1 MSDAL
6 VFDSCFGRSQI
17 HLFLKKTGCVAPRT
31 DFSVK
36 VSTWSN
42 RSGNASPS
50 ATQHSLIG
58 NERSGGSS
66 FCLDQNGEGGIRTH
80 GAREDTLVFKT
91 RAINHSTTS
100 PVCLHGHRGFESH
113 PLRFDP
119 TKTKILQ
126 IFRSQSKNVVWPTV
140 MHHRS
145 DSTTSIP

>member
-17 HLFLKKTGCVAPRT
+17 HLFLKKSGCVAPRT
-31 DFSVK
+31 DLSFK
-36 VSTWSN
+36 VPTWSN
-42 RSGNASPS
+42 RSGDASPS

-66 FCLDQNGEGGIRTH
+66 FWLDQNGEGGIRTH

-100 PVCLHGHRGFESH
+100 PGGSIRWIDLISLPNRQRGLKLVL
-113 PLRFDP
+113 PMGLLD
-119 TKTKILQ
+119 
-126 IFRSQSKNVVWPTV
+126 
-140 MHHRS
+140 
-145 DSTTSIP
+145 